1 MIIGDRLFQL
11 NSGRIGTSTTPI
23 SQSRRGRRW
32 QCNRV
37 NQRSNELDARGKR
50 KKDPL
55 KLKLQWMPKILLV
68 GLSIFGH

>member
-1 MIIGDRLFQL
+1 MINGDGLFQWK
-11 NSGRIGTSTTPI
+11 SERVGTSNTPI

-32 QCNRV
+32 QCNIG

-68 GLSIFGH
+68 GLSRFQH